1 MGKLAQA
8 TAKAV
13 EERAVQGCPIGRLA
27 QGLPKQDRGELFDLI
42 DKTRQE
48 VPYHARLSTRAAA
61 DIILDV
67 YPDSMIVESTI
78 AAHRTRKCSCP
89 KAAS

>member
-13 EERAVQGCPIGRLA
+13 EERALQGCPIGRLA
-27 QGLPKQDRGELFDLI
+27 QSLTKNDQAELSALI

-48 VPYHARLSTRAAA
+48 MPYHARLSTRAAL
-61 DIILDV
+61 DIILEV
-67 YPDSMIVESTI
+67 YPDSLIVESTI
-78 AAHRTRKCSCP
+78 SNHRTRKCSCP
-89 KAAS
+89 KAKG